1 VEGSGLGSTVSRGR
15 KIMPVMPTV
24 TREGVRLYYS
34 DTGAGPPVFF
44 HTGGGGDGTMW
55 KTAGY
60 LDALPGRRHVLF
72 DHRGHGRSDQPQG
85 LDAHRIDEY
94 VQDVIAVLDSAGIDQ
109 AAMIGYSDGARV
121 VYALAARHPRRVAAI
136 VGIGGVAHPN
146 DANAWR
152 RGLALESRQN
162 GIRAYIEQMSA
173 GEPEAA
179 PAWLVENLAATPT
192 EMFAFELEG
201 WADAPTE
208 CADFPRIE
216 APTLIICGE
225 PFNTDGAAELAVAAL
240 SNGSFVVLPGFGHLQ
255 EFWRSDVTAP
265 LIADFLARHV
275 PVPATSPL

>member
-1 VEGSGLGSTVSRGR
+1 
-15 KIMPVMPTV
+15 
-24 TREGVRLYYS
+24 
-34 DTGAGPPVFF
+34 
-44 HTGGGGDGTMW
+44 MW

-60 LDALPGRRHVLF
+60 LDALPSRRHVLF